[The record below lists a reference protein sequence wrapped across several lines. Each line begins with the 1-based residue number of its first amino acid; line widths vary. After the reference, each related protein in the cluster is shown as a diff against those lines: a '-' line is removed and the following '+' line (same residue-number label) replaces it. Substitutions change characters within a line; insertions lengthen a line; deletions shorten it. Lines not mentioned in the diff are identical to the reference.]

1 MALAVTL
8 VGPCIAPSQA
18 LAGPPDD
25 EWSLEVT
32 KRDDVL
38 VKQRFSKL
46 KKRPFDTKQWSALKK
61 ALGAKGLA
69 RMIARAHKS
78 SPNSVNLGILQA
90 RALWM
95 EGDPGAAA
103 EQLDKVLPK
112 AGKSAE
118 KVFALRIDALRAA
131 GEDAKAIEA
140 LEGRAKGA
148 STAKAADYLDEAY
161 AIANRA
167 GRSAKALELARAL
180 VKTTPDDLNAILRV
194 ARSAT
199 DAGKDD
205 LADESYARAT
215 KIAPKRRRSDLVA
228 EHASARLDADQ
239 PADAAALL
247 WGLLESSAG
256 RKADRADWWD
266 LLELAERRAGRG
278 DTFAGKMEGWLAK
291 RNSKEVAAY
300 RAWARALSATGQ
312 DPVPAWRKALEV
324 DPKDEASRAGLIE
337 ALEAGGNTEA
347 AVAEYQELGV
357 RSDQEVELG
366 LAMANRLITNGEQ
379 EKGLAIAAQIQK
391 SAKRNPN
398 ALLLLVEFYN
408 DVDERDLALSA
419 ARDLVKKRSRDP
431 DARLVLG
438 EQLWQMQKTD
448 EALEQWNELPRL
460 VRPNHKG
467 YALLAETLQAHVPAR
482 KTSYYSPYN
491 SPSSTSRAKLRA
503 LASEALD
510 KALKL
515 SPDNPSY
522 LRLAAITLE
531 DEAKYVESLRV
542 WQDVRK
548 HAEGQH
554 RLLKDEARTR
564 IVELLAGNQRI
575 YDARERQRLRTELV
589 KEAEAALEK
598 PDKKKPDKAVE
609 AGRFL
614 AELYTREGN
623 HTEAA
628 AVFMTLLERE
638 PTNGDFLMLLASSQR
653 RAGETEA
660 AMESL
665 RKAME
670 VDENHRQDALAELS
684 ELAFES
690 GQRDTAM
697 DAAIEAAKNSRD
709 GGRALVRLG
718 ELHEREGDLDAAR
731 DAYAAAADEDPTDV
745 RSRIRLAELALL
757 QGESQKAQTI
767 YGELLLTGGPPELM
781 REAGRRALDLAEVSG
796 TTQSMLA
803 LALERT
809 KRAPQQS
816 EPRSFLLDALD
827 RVGRKGAE
835 QWMRDGADSR
845 QDKRVAA
852 LRHPLVSV
860 LGRGTAGD
868 RTRAAKH
875 LASLELPD
883 TAVPLARMGL
893 SLTAPREATRAVHAA
908 YTEARV
914 EALRAAAKLDDPAAL
929 PILADTAKR
938 RISDET
944 PYAALW
950 AVAHSHSPD
959 AAKELRPY
967 LKTASAG
974 AARRNVLACVGLARR
989 LDPEHRVSDLAAV
1002 SRLAHE
1008 RAEGPVRD
1016 ACFYAEASLT
1026 SEARSIRLVAHLEG
1040 QDPMRAAIA
1049 AWRLGQLE
1057 KPKPEVLE
1065 ALWWRYLGPPGLAR
1079 DAAGA
1084 ALAQLSGATV
1094 EREETV
1100 VPPLSKAG
1108 RWGISTDRWLRS
1120 VVAPEFEAL
1129 TSGQIED
1136 HQASIDAALVR
1147 LRTGTRAER
1156 AAAERYDAC
1165 QRPDRCLSGDAG
1177 SPEQPS

>member
-1 MALAVTL
+1 MAVALAVSL
-8 VGPCIAPSQA
+8 VGPAWMPAQA
-18 LAGPPDD
+18 HAGPPDD
-25 EWSLEVT
+25 DWSLEVT

-46 KKRPFDTKQWSALKK
+46 KKRPFDQKQWSALKK
-61 ALGAKGLA
+61 ALGSKGLA
-69 RMIARAHKS
+69 RMIGRAHRS
-78 SPNSVNLGILQA
+78 APNSVNLGILQA
-90 RALWM
+90 KALWM
-95 EGDPGAAA
+95 EGDPAAAA
-103 EQLDKVLPK
+103 EQLAEVLPR

-118 KVFALRIDALRAA
+118 KVFGLRVEALRAA
-131 GEDAKAIEA
+131 GDDSTAIEA
-140 LEGRAKGA
+140 LEARAEGA
-148 STAKAADYLDEAY
+148 SAAKKADYLDEAY

-167 GRSAKALELARAL
+167 GRATKALELARAL
-180 VKTTPDDLNAILRV
+180 VRATPNDLDAVLRV
-194 ARSAT
+194 ARAAA
-199 DAGKDD
+199 DAGEDTIADD
-205 LADESYARAT
+205 AYGKAT
-215 KIAPKRRRSDLVA
+215 SIAPKRRRSELTA

-239 PADAAALL
+239 PADAATLL
-247 WGLLESSAG
+247 WSLVEGNGG
-256 RKADRADWWD
+256 RTSDRADWWD
-266 LLELAERRAGRG
+266 LLELAERQAGRG
-278 DTFAGKMEGWLAK
+278 DTFASTMESWLAK

-312 DPVPAWRKALEV
+312 DPVPAWRKALEI
-324 DPKDEASRAGLIE
+324 DPRDESSRAGLIE

-357 RSDQEVELG
+357 RSDREVELG

-379 EKGLAIAAQIQK
+379 AKGLAIAAQIQK
-391 SAKRNPN
+391 SAKRNAN

-408 DVDERDLALSA
+408 DVDERDLALEA
-419 ARDLVKKRSRDP
+419 ARALVKQRTRDP

-438 EQLWQMQKTD
+438 EQLWEMQKTD

-460 VRPNHKG
+460 IRPSHRG
-467 YALLAETLQAHVPAR
+467 YARLAETLQAHVPAR

-503 LASEALD
+503 LAGEALD

-515 SPDNPSY
+515 SPNNPSY
-522 LRLAAITLE
+522 LRLVAITLE
-531 DEAKYVESLRV
+531 DEGKYIESLNA

-548 HAEGQH
+548 YAEGQH

-575 YDARERQRLRTELV
+575 YDARERQRLRTALV
-589 KEAEAALEK
+589 TEAEQALEK
-598 PDKKKPDKAVE
+598 PDKKRPERSVE

-623 HTEAA
+623 HPDAA
-628 AVFMTLLERE
+628 TVFMTLLERD
-638 PTNGDFLMLLASSQR
+638 PDDGDLLMLLASSQR
-653 RAGETEA
+653 RAGETQA
-660 AMESL
+660 AMETL

-690 GQRDTAM
+690 GQQDTAM
-697 DAAIEAAKNSRD
+697 DAAVEAARNSRD

-731 DAYAAAADEDPTDV
+731 DAYSAAADEDPTDV

-757 QGESQKAQTI
+757 QGQSEQAQRI
-767 YGELLLTGGPPELM
+767 YGELLIAGGPPELM
-781 REAGRRALDLAEVSG
+781 REAGRRALDLAEVAG
-796 TTQSMLA
+796 TTHAMLA

-809 KRAPQQS
+809 KRSPQAS

-827 RVGRKGAE
+827 RVGHEGADE
-835 QWMRDGADSR
+835 WMRDGGQAR
-845 QDKRVAA
+845 RDKRVAA

-875 LASLELPD
+875 LARLELPD

-893 SLTAPREATRAVHAA
+893 SLTAPREATRAVHDA

-914 EALRAAAKLDDPAAL
+914 EALRAAAALDDPAAL

-950 AVAHSHSPD
+950 AVAQSHAPQ
-959 AAKELRPY
+959 AAEHLRPY
-967 LKTASAG
+967 LKTSSAG

-1008 RAEGPVRD
+1008 RAEGTVRD
-1016 ACFYAEASLT
+1016 ACFFAEASLT
-1026 SEARSIRLVAHLEG
+1026 SEARAIRLVAHVEG
-1040 QDPMRAAIA
+1040 HDPMRAAIA

-1084 ALAQLSGATV
+1084 ALAELGGATV
-1094 EREETV
+1094 DRPGTV
-1100 VPPLSKAG
+1100 VPPLSEAG

-1120 VVAPEFEAL
+1120 VVAPPFEPLTPALIETHADAIDRAL
-1129 TSGQIED
+1129 T
-1136 HQASIDAALVR
+1136 R
-1147 LRTGTRAER
+1147 LRSGTRAER
-1156 AAAERYDAC
+1156 AAAERYDA
-1165 QRPDRCLSGDAG
+1165 PASG